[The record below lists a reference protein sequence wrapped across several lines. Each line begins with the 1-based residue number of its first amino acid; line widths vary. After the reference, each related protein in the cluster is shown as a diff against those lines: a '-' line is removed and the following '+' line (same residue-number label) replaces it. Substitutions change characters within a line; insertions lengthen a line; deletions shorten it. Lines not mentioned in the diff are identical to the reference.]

1 METGLKKV
9 IFMAVLAAVMLT
21 GCGDGKRGSAYD
33 MLKNT
38 ESYSTKAEV
47 RYISNKGENIYDT
60 VQTAK
65 KDGRYRIDTVA
76 PEQYKDTSLI
86 YDGKL
91 VWQKAGDTDKIKVTS
106 NSPERALLIL
116 YSFIEN
122 HEKSMEEATVTT
134 SASPN
139 SAFTVLEADIAGN
152 DKIFSKEK
160 LWLDEK
166 NGTPTKLVIYND
178 EGKEKIV
185 VNFSEF
191 KYNESIDDDI
201 FSIQ

>member
-1 METGLKKV
+1 MKIKLFTALL
-9 IFMAVLAAVMLT
+9 AVLVLT
-21 GCGDGKRGSAYD
+21 GCGAKKGNAYD
-33 MLKNT
+33 MLKNMD
-38 ESYSTKAEV
+38 SYTARAEV
-47 RYISNKGENIYDT
+47 RYISNKGENVYDT

-65 KDGRYRIDTVA
+65 KDGRYRIDTLS
-76 PEQYKDTSLI
+76 PEEYKDTSLI

-91 VWQKAGDTDKIKVTS
+91 VWQKAGGKENKIKVTS

-116 YSFIEN
+116 YSFLEN
-122 HEKSMEEATVTT
+122 HEKSMSDATVTT

-139 SAFTVLEADIAGN
+139 GNTTVLEADIAGG
-152 DKIFSKEK
+152 DKVFASEK
-160 LWLDEK
+160 LWFDENK
-166 NGTPTKLVIYND
+166 GVPTRLAIYNA

-191 KYNESIDDDI
+191 KYNESIDNGV